1 MTRMS
6 TIGIIAST
14 DLDNDGVPNANDLC
28 PSIRGT
34 LTNGCPAV
42 VLYGEKTPT

>member
-6 TIGIIAST
+6 TVGIIANT
-14 DLDNDGVPNANDLC
+14 DLDNDGILNANDLC

-34 LTNGCPAV
+34 LPNGCPSV
-42 VLYGEKTPT
+42 LLYGDKTPT